1 MFRQKQDNQRRK
13 NCSKTF
19 YLERWPDIE
28 NGYPALGSLLGEVGA
43 AVNIEAGTGN
53 ISSAI

>member
-1 MFRQKQDNQRRK
+1 MFRHKQDNQRRK